1 MTMEEA
7 EKYYKDFRGDS
18 YLMWHETGMDSTH
31 EFLDMNIADDTLAKW
46 DEELLER
53 DFKWL
58 EEFSD
63 RTWRHHID
71 ILRTLELGHIKDV
84 SGYVKRL
91 LDDMEQMPGRID
103 LHNRLNIIENLRD
116 NVTFHRSP
124 VKMICER
131 TSYGLRLDRIMQ
143 EIMNFKCY
151 DEPESAGYFRVT
163 AKDEKLR
170 IEYSDKYNQAFAT
183 YFRG

>member
-7 EKYYKDFRGDS
+7 EKYYKDFHGDS
-18 YLMWHETGMDSTH
+18 YLMWHESGTETTR
-31 EFLDMNIADDTLAKW
+31 EFFDMKIPDDVLAKW
-46 DEELLER
+46 DAELVEK
-53 DFKWL
+53 DFSWM
-58 EEFSD
+58 EEFDD
-63 RTWRHHID
+63 RTWNYHSD
-71 ILRTLELGHIKDV
+71 ILKVLDKGHIEDISK
-84 SGYVKRL
+84 YVERL
-91 LDDMEQMPGRID
+91 LDDMEKMPGRID
-103 LHNRLNIIENLRD
+103 LHNRLSIIENMRD

-170 IEYSDKYNQAFAT
+170 IEYSDKYNRAFAT